1 VADKGVVQQEV
12 RMLYLD
18 HHGWLQG
25 WLHRRLDNAGD
36 VSDLAQDVFM
46 RLLMRQAPIQVRE
59 PRALLATIA
68 RGLVIDHW
76 RRRDLEQAWLETL
89 ASLPESEVPSAETR
103 MILLEAL
110 TEIDRMLDTLKPVV
124 RNAFLLAQLEGL
136 TCRQIGE
143 RLGVSVATV
152 ERHIA
157 KGLRACYAARFET

>member
-1 VADKGVVQQEV
+1 MADKGVVQQEV
-12 RMLYLD
+12 QMLYID

-25 WLHRRLDNAGD
+25 WLRRRLDNAGD

-89 ASLPESEVPSAETR
+89 ANLPESAVPSVETR

-110 TEIDRMLDTLKPVV
+110 TEIDRMLDTLKPVA

-152 ERHIA
+152 ERYIA